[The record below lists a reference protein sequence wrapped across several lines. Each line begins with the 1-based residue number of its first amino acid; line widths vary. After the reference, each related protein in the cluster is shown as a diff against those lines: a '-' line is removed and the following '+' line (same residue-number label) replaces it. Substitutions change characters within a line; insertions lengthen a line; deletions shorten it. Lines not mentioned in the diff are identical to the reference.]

1 MINNKSNP
9 LKIAQQQIKAA
20 CDLLKT
26 EPPVY
31 EILKNPMRTLE
42 VSIPVK
48 MDDSTIKT
56 FIGYRVQHNN
66 AIGPFKGGVR
76 FHPEVNMDEVKALS
90 AWMTFKCG
98 VVGVPYGGGKG
109 GVIVD
114 PFELSDGELERLARG
129 YSRAIASIIGE
140 KVDIPAPDVGT
151 NGQVMAW
158 MVDEYQQATGEF
170 APGVYTGKPV
180 AFYGSLA
187 RTEATG
193 YGVALMAQH
202 AAKKINL
209 DLNQATVALQGFGN
223 VGSHTAKYVN
233 QLGGKIVAI
242 ADHTTGLYN
251 SQGFDIPA
259 LIDYV
264 KVHKVIKG
272 FPGAESVFPKEEIIG
287 YDVDIL
293 LPCALEGVIT
303 AENANSVKARIVC
316 EGANGPTTPEADKI
330 MGGKGIIVV
339 PDILANCGGVTVSYF
354 EWVQNLQRYSWTF
367 VEVQEKQ
374 ETLMVKAFNEIWALK
389 TEHKV
394 DMRTAAYMISIK
406 RLAEAMKLRG
416 WY

>member
-1 MINNKSNP
+1 MAEHKLNP
-9 LKIAQQQIKAA
+9 LEIAQQQVKAA
-20 CDLLKT
+20 CDKLGT
-26 EPPVY
+26 EPAVY

-42 VSIPVK
+42 VTIPVK
-48 MDDSTIKT
+48 MDDGTVKT
-56 FIGYRVQHNN
+56 FIGYRVQHND
-66 AIGPFKGGVR
+66 AIGPFKGGIR
-76 FHPEVNMDEVKALS
+76 FHPGVNMDEVKALS
-90 AWMTFKCG
+90 TWMTFKCG

-114 PFELSDGELERLARG
+114 PFELSEAELERLARG

-158 MVDEYQQATGEF
+158 MVDEYEKTTGEF

-180 AFYGSLA
+180 SFYGSLG

-193 YGVALMAQH
+193 YGVALMARD

-209 DLNQATVALQGFGN
+209 DIKQATVALQGFGN
-223 VGSHTAKYVN
+223 VGSYTAKYIN

-242 ADHTTGLYN
+242 ADHTAGLYN
-251 SQGFDIPA
+251 SEGFDIDA
-259 LIDYV
+259 LMEYV
-264 KVHKVIKG
+264 KVHRAIKG
-272 FPGAESVFPKEEIIG
+272 FPGAESEFPKEEIIS
-287 YDVDIL
+287 YNVDIL

-303 AENANSVKARIVC
+303 AENAADVKAKIVC

-330 MGGKGIIVV
+330 MTDKGIIVV

-367 VEVQEKQ
+367 EEVQEKQ
-374 ETLMVKAFNEIWALK
+374 ETLMVKAFNEIWSLK
-389 TEHKV
+389 DEYQV

-406 RLAEAMKLRG
+406 RVAEAMKLRG

>member
-1 MINNKSNP
+1 
-9 LKIAQQQIKAA
+9 
-20 CDLLKT
+20 
-26 EPPVY
+26 
-31 EILKNPMRTLE
+31 
-42 VSIPVK
+42 
-48 MDDSTIKT
+48 
-56 FIGYRVQHNN
+56 
-66 AIGPFKGGVR
+66 
-76 FHPEVNMDEVKALS
+76 
-90 AWMTFKCG
+90 
-98 VVGVPYGGGKG
+98 
-109 GVIVD
+109 
-114 PFELSDGELERLARG
+114 
-129 YSRAIASIIGE
+129 
-140 KVDIPAPDVGT
+140 
-151 NGQVMAW
+151 
-158 MVDEYQQATGEF
+158 
-170 APGVYTGKPV
+170 
-180 AFYGSLA
+180 
-187 RTEATG
+187 
-193 YGVALMAQH
+193 VALMAQH

-367 VEVQEKQ
+367 AEVQEKQ